1 MATPVVCAL
10 LGINLLVF
18 AVMALKGVPVLHPN
32 ANQLLHWGANF
43 GPLSLDGQWW
53 RVLTCMFVHIGIVHL
68 ALNMWALWEIGVL
81 AEHLYGPRTF
91 LVVYLLSGLAGSIA
105 SLARNPMVVSAGAS
119 GAIFGIAGA
128 LIATLHFG
136 KLPVET
142 KALRASLVSLLV
154 FAGYNLAYGFL
165 KGNIDNGAHVGG
177 LLSGLLLGTVL
188 SRDFL
193 GGGWDWN
200 IRRALFPIFA
210 VVLIACGLA
219 VRHTHM
225 PVVRVRNAENLL
237 AKGDA
242 KSAIRELTDLTRR
255 RPQFA
260 PAWLLLGNAYV
271 RTGQISLAEPALLQ
285 AAQLSPKDTASRAQL
300 AMVYIRTG
308 QYEKARAVLQQ
319 MTEIDPRD
327 PDAYIN
333 LGVAL
338 NELGRGEEAVTA
350 LRRAVSLNPKQPLA
364 YYNLGL
370 TSMKLKR
377 YDDAVAAF
385 TQMTRLAPRDADS
398 WIWLANAYEAKGLS
412 READAAYAKA
422 YQLRTQRM
430 RQ

>member
-1 MATPVVCAL
+1 
-10 LGINLLVF
+10 
-18 AVMALKGVPVLHPN
+18 
-32 ANQLLHWGANF
+32 
-43 GPLSLDGQWW
+43 
-53 RVLTCMFVHIGIVHL
+53 
-68 ALNMWALWEIGVL
+68 
-81 AEHLYGPRTF
+81 
-91 LVVYLLSGLAGSIA
+91 
-105 SLARNPMVVSAGAS
+105 
-119 GAIFGIAGA
+119 
-128 LIATLHFG
+128 
-136 KLPVET
+136 
-142 KALRASLVSLLV
+142 
-154 FAGYNLAYGFL
+154 
-165 KGNIDNGAHVGG
+165 
-177 LLSGLLLGTVL
+177 
-188 SRDFL
+188 
-193 GGGWDWN
+193 
-200 IRRALFPIFA
+200 
-210 VVLIACGLA
+210 
-219 VRHTHM
+219 
-225 PVVRVRNAENLL
+225 
-237 AKGDA
+237 
-242 KSAIRELTDLTRR
+242 
-255 RPQFA
+255 
-260 PAWLLLGNAYV
+260 
-271 RTGQISLAEPALLQ
+271 
-285 AAQLSPKDTASRAQL
+285 
-300 AMVYIRTG
+300 MVYIRTG